1 MRILLLLLLA
11 AMATFTAQ
19 AQWLPLWQHRFPAPD
34 FLTGFGDV
42 GTGLDL
48 RNDSLLVGHSWM
60 NISTTTLMNAATG
73 QILWSESAGD
83 TVFHQGGRAFF
94 GGAIVGSERVSAAN
108 GIDVRTRLQ
117 MLDGTLLWG
126 LGGGLSDVQFMAGPL
141 VDAAADTACALAY
154 AGNVLHGFRYD
165 HSGAA
170 GAWQYPQPLPWTGFN
185 ACLANN
191 ALLLTAMVDHPNSFS
206 DVPRLM
212 RLDPATGA
220 LLWAHWLCDTTAFLM
235 NAPAITVPWQGDTV
249 LTAFTTYAGNVE
261 LRLTSGADGS
271 VPWSFTDALGF
282 TPYLASVAA
291 VPATGRIYLALDNGT
306 VIAYAATGGRQWL
319 DTLYTAAPYKAAMVL
334 ANQNRVVGISAQHQG
349 LPQGQDIHLRTLDPQ
364 NGAVLAQAWVNDT
377 VNTHDLLENAL
388 LHQDRLYLLTAATYD
403 TVNILDEGTTLL
415 LNAFD
420 LSSFSSMV
428 EINRPTEKSRAVVT
442 DGSILSLMDAAV
454 SRWALFDGQ
463 GRLVADGS
471 RVEMDATYARVP
483 AGRYLLWGRGGI
495 QRLLVRP

>member
-1 MRILLLLLLA
+1 MRLLLLLA
-11 AMATFTAQ
+11 AMATYTAH
-19 AQWLPLWQHRFPAPD
+19 AQWFPLWQHRFPAPD

-60 NISTTTLMNAATG
+60 NASSTTLFDAPTG
-73 QILWSESAGD
+73 QLSWSESAGD

-117 MLDGTLLWG
+117 TLDGTLLWS

-170 GAWQYPQPLPWTGFN
+170 GAWQNPQPLPWTGFN
-185 ACLANN
+185 ACLAND
-191 ALLLTAMVDHPNSFS
+191 ALLLTAMMDHPNSFS

-220 LLWAHWLCDTTAFLM
+220 VLWANWQCDTTAFLV

-249 LTAFTTYAGNVE
+249 LTAFTTYTGNVE

-271 VPWSFTDALGF
+271 VPWSFTDPLGF

-291 VPATGRIYLALDNGT
+291 VPSEGRIYLALDNGT
-306 VIAYAATGGRQWL
+306 VMAYTAAGDRLWM

-364 NGAVLAQAWVNDT
+364 NGAVLAQAWVNDS
-377 VNTHDLLENAL
+377 VNTHDLLEDAL
-388 LHQDRLYLLTAATYD
+388 LHEDRLYLLTAVTFD
-403 TVNILDEGTTLL
+403 TLSILNESTTLML
-415 LNAFD
+415 SAFD
-420 LSSFSSMV
+420 LSGSTAIQVSDAPS
-428 EINRPTEKSRAVVT
+428 IPIRAVIT
-442 DGSILSLMDAAV
+442 DGSIRPLMDPAV
-454 SRWALFDGQ
+454 RRWMLRDVQ
-463 GRLVADGS
+463 GRLVADGNS
-471 RVEMDATYARVP
+471 TFVDAAYAKAD
-483 AGRYLLWGRGGI
+483 AGRYILFGSDGGN
-495 QRLLVRP
+495 RMLVKP